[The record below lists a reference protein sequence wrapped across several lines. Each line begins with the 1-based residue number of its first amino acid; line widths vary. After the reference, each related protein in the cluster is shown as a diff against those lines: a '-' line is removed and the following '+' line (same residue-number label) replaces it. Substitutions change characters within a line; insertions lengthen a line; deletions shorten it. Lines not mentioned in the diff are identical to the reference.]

1 MSHQGFLSKARDR
14 FDELNRTIHV
24 KKTQK
29 KGWIFI
35 LEFFFVEILS
45 LSHIKMNSVASNFLN
60 KCREIA

>member
-1 MSHQGFLSKARDR
+1 MSHQGFLSKSRDR

-35 LEFFFVEILS
+35 LEFFF
-45 LSHIKMNSVASNFLN
+45 
-60 KCREIA
+60 C